1 MEKDISLVQGQKI
14 SKGANEMLEPIKDMN
29 FDYKQE
35 QISIKEHE
43 GEYKIHAYGI
53 AIEDQYGGHWYY
65 HAMMMFCRALAIYGL
80 AIYVD
85 SLLYGECNT
94 VEIKFKNNCS
104 DKTKE
109 QIGQLADKYLYGF
122 TYILNRDRGSH
133 PMAWPGDETFNIE
146 ITKNLSDIY
155 DCLGTLK
162 SEIYDIKNSTFKNKQ
177 PLEKEINISYESS
190 NSHINN
196 DIELWKDIEEFPGY
210 KISNFGKVSFKGIN
224 KEIKKKITY
233 SSKKETNSH
242 LYLKLD
248 KYYNGRLY
256 MPVAKTVLAYF
267 GETKPLNWLSL
278 SVEYIDG
285 DYKNCNITNL
295 KWSTK
300 KRSRSRSGNS
310 VFAFVGDKCEGAFSS
325 LKEAAK
331 KTGVS
336 EFRIQHAIDS
346 DTSFNGYTFKS
357 SIN

>member
-80 AIYVD
+80 ATYVD
-85 SLLYGECNT
+85 SLFYGECNL
-94 VEIKFKNNCS
+94 VEIKFKKDCTNEIQ
-104 DKTKE
+104 K
-109 QIGQLADKYLYGF
+109 QVGILADKCLCGLVN
-122 TYILNRDRGSH
+122 IGGRDRGCNYN
-133 PMAWPGDETFNIE
+133 AWPSNSSIDLDIIEKLNDIFERLNELEYGPFYGYEQSRETQIHGKESN
-146 ITKNLSDIY
+146 N
-155 DCLGTLK
+155 
-162 SEIYDIKNSTFKNKQ
+162 EIYSLSTD
-177 PLEKEINISYESS
+177 
-190 NSHINN
+190 N
-196 DIELWKDIEEFPGY
+196 DIEIWKDIEEFPGY
-210 KISNFGKVSFKGIN
+210 KISNFGKVSFNGVS

-233 SSKKETNSH
+233 SSKKEQNSH

-248 KYYNGRLY
+248 KYYNGKLY
-256 MPVAKTVLAYF
+256 LPVAKTVLAYF
-267 GETKPLNWLSL
+267 GKTKPSNWLSM

-285 DYKNCNITNL
+285 DYKNCNIKNL
-295 KWSTK
+295 RWSTK
-300 KRSRSRSGNS
+300 KRSWSRSGNS
-310 VFAFVGDKCEGAFSS
+310 VFVFVGDKCEGAFSS
-325 LKEAAK
+325 LKEAAR